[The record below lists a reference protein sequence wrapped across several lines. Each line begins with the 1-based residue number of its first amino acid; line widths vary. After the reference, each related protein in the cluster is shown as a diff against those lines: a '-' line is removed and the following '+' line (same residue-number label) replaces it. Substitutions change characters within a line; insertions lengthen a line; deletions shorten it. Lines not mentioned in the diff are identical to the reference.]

1 MSSHQGWQRSS
12 PNHSAMAGL
21 QPSNSLFSIA
31 RLALGCYFYDG
42 KPFHLS
48 QLGPLPNVLVSRSP
62 VFPGWHLHASKW
74 PKRPPAGL
82 TRLHWQPYTMAMN
95 RACSHHVKWSMD
107 DHQGPPVDHGRERP
121 AKRCLL
127 QKVTKE
133 ATGISMMKATN
144 FKNPGERNM
153 ELHFLY

>member
-31 RLALGCYFYDG
+31 RLAVGCYFYDG

-82 TRLHWQPYTMAMN
+82 TRLHWQPCDTMAMN
-95 RACSHHVKWSMD
+95 RACSAWMTITA
-107 DHQGPPVDHGRERP
+107 PVDHGRERP

-127 QKVTKE
+127 EKVTKE
-133 ATGISMMKATN
+133 AVAS
-144 FKNPGERNM
+144 R
-153 ELHFLY
+153 